1 MDSILEANL
10 MDKLEMFYNLLCFI
24 FGVPMNL
31 ITLKWLLGRK
41 RVTSSLLHIHLN
53 ISDLA
58 VLFFYCFARFCWLVT
73 YEWKAGQMTCKA
85 MRFAESLS
93 FSISSNILVSIAV
106 NRYCALKHPIQVTIN
121 CNSFRECST
130 VHWEER
136 VTALA
141 SFSWIFAVSFSLPQL
156 FVWDVYN
163 LDGNYTQCLN
173 IWVKAKAELL
183 FVEGHGFGNFSSDLE
198 YLDNMVR
205 LYEMYHLLVV
215 FWIPLIVLICLYAL
229 IIREM
234 YSSMALGADVN
245 NGAVRPSFRFPSVPT
260 AQLRRNSRNVKVLK
274 RARWKALRITL
285 ILMTTYTLCWL
296 PYNSLALW
304 GVIDPGSYIE
314 HENTVYIMHSLVVLN
329 SVINPCIYGSTFR
342 RAVCAHRRKP
352 LIFNSVPVR

>member
-1 MDSILEANL
+1 
-10 MDKLEMFYNLLCFI
+10 
-24 FGVPMNL
+24 MNP
-31 ITLKWLLGRK
+31 
-41 RVTSSLLHIHLN
+41 SSEVVFKKAIIN
-53 ISDLA
+53 VRNVASDLHPTVPRLKYRNPA
-58 VLFFYCFARFCWLVT
+58 LSAFQSSHLQYGGAR
-73 YEWKAGQMTCKA
+73 
-85 MRFAESLS
+85 
-93 FSISSNILVSIAV
+93 
-106 NRYCALKHPIQVTIN
+106 
-121 CNSFRECST
+121 ST

-205 LYEMYHLLVV
+205 LYEMYHLL
-215 FWIPLIVLICLYAL
+215 
-229 IIREM
+229 
-234 YSSMALGADVN
+234 N